1 MKRVLLAILLC
12 FFVCNPTFAFAKKQI
27 QNLTFS
33 SVEDILP
40 IFPLI
45 YKTWKI
51 DKDTES
57 INEDI
62 KSVSYILSN
71 TVGMVVTGKTTGEVY
86 SITVFATVDKNID
99 EKEAI
104 LNFLEDSTKAVN
116 VIGIMSIKNFIKKE
130 KAELAEKLIEHLS
143 LKNSEILEGKP
154 VDANIKKQGVKLEA
168 RFVEEI
174 YFVEADAVD

>member
-57 INEDI
+57 INKDI

-168 RFVEEI
+168 RFVEGI